1 MNIEMIKDHLG
12 AYDGPE
18 VRIMEICGSHTHA
31 IAEYGIRSL
40 ISEKIRLISG
50 PGCPVCVSTSSY
62 IDKLIELGRRGSVI
76 VSFGDLIRVPGSD
89 KSLSEV
95 KGEGVRVEMVFS
107 PLDILE
113 MAENEPQT
121 EFVFAA
127 VGFETTAPVYALL
140 VEEIL
145 SMGLKN
151 VKLLTSIKTM
161 PQVIESILEQG
172 TEIDGFFAPGHV
184 SVVTGYGVFE
194 KIAKKHSVPFGVAGF
209 TGERLLVALYGI
221 IQNIG
226 QGVVKNYYPSVVT
239 REGNVKAVEKLY
251 KYFDVC
257 DATWRGLGE
266 VKASGL
272 MLKKEYGFLDAG
284 SSGLEKDIKKNPACS
299 CDKVLTGKI
308 RPNDCP
314 LYGKVC
320 TPTSP
325 QGACM
330 VSGEGSC
337 FSYFSNNVD

>member
-1 MNIEMIKDHLG
+1 MDVEMIKDHLG
-12 AYDGPE
+12 SYDGPE

-40 ISEKIRLISG
+40 ISEKIHLISG

-62 IDKLIELGRRGSVI
+62 IDKLIELGRLGKVI

-95 KGEGVRVEMVFS
+95 KGEGVRVEMVYS

-161 PQVIESILEQG
+161 PEVIESVLDQG
-172 TEIDGFFAPGHV
+172 AEIDGFFAPGHV

-251 KYFDVC
+251 RYFDVC

-266 VKASGL
+266 VKSSGL
-272 MLKKEYGFLDAG
+272 MLKDEYAFLDAG
-284 SSGLEKDIKKNPACS
+284 SSGLEKDIKKNPACC

-308 RPNDCP
+308 KPNDCP
-314 LYGKVC
+314 LYGKLC